1 LSLPGEDVV
10 VCSVE
15 LFVSGFQMRHD
26 LISKTVCNLVE
37 PAVRSVADRLFVLTG
52 GRKGSEKHKPTIE
65 RIYETALVKAL
76 YEFMLMSPDLAHLD
90 IRHEMKSPATTRP
103 EQVDIWIRLP
113 KGGRAHIIECGDF
126 TPGKLKSDAAKMRR
140 LNKKGIN
147 WFLAFFRDQP
157 DPTNPAAE
165 ADSKAPW
172 DKLDKCRRRKDSL
185 KGLRID
191 TDKRCTKSFVIE
203 LPGQKIF
210 FGFSLIRIK
219 RIKTK

>member
-1 LSLPGEDVV
+1 
-10 VCSVE
+10 
-15 LFVSGFQMRHD
+15 MRHD
-26 LISKTVCNLVE
+26 LISKTVCSLVE
-37 PAVRSVADRLFVLTG
+37 PAIRSVADRLFVLTG
-52 GRKGSEKHKPTIE
+52 GRQGSEKHKPTIE

-126 TPGKLKSDAAKMRR
+126 TPGKLKSDAKKMRR

-147 WFLAFFRDQP
+147 CFLAFFRNQP
-157 DPTNPAAE
+157 DPANPAAK
-165 ADSKAPW
+165 ADSQIP
-172 DKLDKCRRRKDSL
+172 LETLEKCRRRKDSL

-203 LPGQKIF
+203 LPGQNIH
-210 FGFSLIRIK
+210 FGCSLIRIK